1 MFTNPAGMTR
11 LEGTQLLLSGQL
23 DYGRTVFSI
32 GSGTSPALGS
42 EDGGNAFGSDG
53 WFLGGG
59 GSMSYS
65 VSPNLKLGFATTGNF
80 GGDVQYDD
88 DWVGRYYVQNT
99 MLLGLSFVP
108 AIAYKAT
115 DKLSLGAGVN
125 AMYGIYKTQVAIN
138 NPSSGDDGQLTL
150 DDSTWGWGANLGL
163 LYEID
168 PRTRLGLTWNS

>member
-1 MFTNPAGMTR
+1 VFTNPAGMTR

-23 DYGRTVFSI
+23 DYGRTEFSI
-32 GSGTSPALGS
+32 GSGTSTALGS
-42 EDGGNAFGSDG
+42 DDGGNAFGSDG

-59 GSMSYS
+59 FLSYS
-65 VSPNLKLGFATTGNF
+65 VSPKLKLGFGMTGNF

-88 DWVGRYYVQNT
+88 NWVGRCYVQNT
-99 MLLGLSFVP
+99 KLLGLSFVP

-138 NPSSGDDGQLTL
+138 NVNPSYGDGQLTL
-150 DDSTWGWGANLGL
+150 DDDALGL
-163 LYEID
+163 GRQ
-168 PRTRLGLTWNS
+168 PRSPL